1 MPRGNEPYSQYQA
14 TLIDC
19 GTADRCPSD
28 KVESQAFRRR
38 ESRCFDT
45 PSELLSPG
53 VYILNLK
60 GVLPVGHVEDLD
72 DYTFQVP
79 SR

>member
-1 MPRGNEPYSQYQA
+1 LSPKLLGDARSIVL
-14 TLIDC
+14 TI
-19 GTADRCPSD
+19 S
-28 KVESQAFRRR
+28 
-38 ESRCFDT
+38 
-45 PSELLSPG
+45 SELLSPG

-60 GVLPVGHVEDLD
+60 GVLPGGHLEDLD